1 MCNNNNTCEVET
13 LQAVGYLPVFLVGLL
28 LNMAVLRVF
37 LAKRAMWT
45 DTHVYMLNLAAAN
58 FSLVFFLPFRIY
70 KAFHRLDRT
79 HFCTFLIS
87 THYINM
93 YASILTV
100 TAISIHRYLAVKY
113 PFHTRTWRS
122 KKVAA
127 VVCGTIW
134 VTVVT
139 ICAVFRKDNDPRK
152 LITCYEVFQESTLSV
167 EFLVVLEVLGY
178 LLPVLIL
185 VFCSTQTIRVLM
197 KEKDEDE
204 DTTVEKRNI
213 IGIVTANLIVFVVCY
228 TPIHLG
234 FLLRFLFKQNKCES
248 FKLVRDFWLVC
259 EWIATTNCFLDSI
272 SYYFMLKQFYFE
284 NSRSAVNT
292 HDRQ

>member
-1 MCNNNNTCEVET
+1 MSSSQIAMCNNNNTCEVEI

-28 LNMAVLRVF
+28 LNMAALRVF

-45 DTHVYMLNLAAAN
+45 DTHIYMLNLAAAN
-58 FSLVFFLPFRIY
+58 CSLVFFLPFRIY
-70 KAFHRLDRT
+70 NAFHHLDRT

-139 ICAVFRKDNDPRK
+139 ICAWFRKDNDPRK
-152 LITCYEVFQESTLSV
+152 LVTCYEVSQENTLSL

-197 KEKDEDE
+197 KEKDE

-234 FLLRFLFKQNKCES
+234 FLLRFLSKKNTWDS
-248 FKLVRDFWLVC
+248 LKLVRDFWLVC

-272 SYYFMLKQFYFE
+272 SYYFLLKQFYFE
-284 NSRSAVNT
+284 TA
-292 HDRQ
+292 DQQ

>member
-1 MCNNNNTCEVET
+1 MCNNNNTCEVEI

-45 DTHVYMLNLAAAN
+45 ETHVYMLNLAIAN
-58 FSLVFFLPFRIY
+58 CSLVFFLPFRIY
-70 KAFHRLDRT
+70 NAFHRLDRT
-79 HFCTFLIS
+79 NFCTFLIS

-139 ICAVFRKDNDPRK
+139 ICVVFRNDNHPRK
-152 LITCYEVFQESTLSV
+152 LITCYEVSQESTLSV

-204 DTTVEKRNI
+204 DTMVEKRNI

-234 FLLRFLFKQNKCES
+234 FLLRFLFKRNKWES
-248 FKLVRDFWLVC
+248 LKLVRDFWLVC

-272 SYYFMLKQFYFE
+272 SYYFLLKQFYFE

>member
-1 MCNNNNTCEVET
+1 MCNNNNTCEVEI

-58 FSLVFFLPFRIY
+58 CSLVFFLPFRIY
-70 KAFHRLDRT
+70 NAFHRLDRT

-139 ICAVFRKDNDPRK
+139 ICAVFRKDKDPRK
-152 LITCYEVFQESTLSV
+152 LITCYEVSQESTLSV

-204 DTTVEKRNI
+204 GTTVEKRNI

-234 FLLRFLFKQNKCES
+234 FLLRFLFKKIKWES
-248 FKLVRDFWLVC
+248 LKLVCDFWLVC

>member
-1 MCNNNNTCEVET
+1 MCNNNNTCEVEI

-58 FSLVFFLPFRIY
+58 CSLVFFLPFRIY
-70 KAFHRLDRT
+70 NAFHRLDRT

-152 LITCYEVFQESTLSV
+152 LITCYELSQESTLSV

-197 KEKDEDE
+197 KEKNEDE

-234 FLLRFLFKQNKCES
+234 FLLRFLFKKNKWES

-292 HDRQ
+292 HDQQ